1 MRRPIVRSLGAVV
14 LALALGQWTA
24 APAGAS
30 PAAGTAATAA
40 VSNGKIAFVSTP
52 PGQSQP
58 HIYTMN
64 PDGSAVT
71 HLTAG
76 FNPEWAPSG
85 KRLAYITNKNKIA
98 IRCVD
103 GTVVYTGVPVDAG
116 PDFIAVRLAFS
127 PDGRQVAYNY
137 QQHIW
142 VMNTTRPFAPHAL
155 SAEQGYSPTW
165 SPDGAKIA
173 YQYPYDIYGDSDL
186 HTMDS
191 TTGRLLRNTA
201 TSRVNEARPDWS
213 PDGTRFALLGFPFG
227 NQTANGVYVES
238 VDGSGRTFV
247 AQIIFPASCHI
258 CSAPEWAPDGSRIA
272 FMSVDRATGRQN
284 IHTVR
289 PDGTDRRVVSPRDAS
304 QPAWQP
310 VPAPAG

>member
-1 MRRPIVRSLGAVV
+1 MGT
-14 LALALGQWTA
+14 QWQ
-24 APAGAS
+24 
-30 PAAGTAATAA
+30 AAG
-40 VSNGKIAFVSTP
+40 
-52 PGQSQP
+52 
-58 HIYTMN
+58 
-64 PDGSAVT
+64 
-71 HLTAG
+71 
-76 FNPEWAPSG
+76 
-85 KRLAYITNKNKIA
+85 YITNKNKIA

-155 SAEQGYSPTW
+155 SAEQGYSPNW

-213 PDGTRFALLGFPFG
+213 PDGTRFALLRYRNDSSITRPDGL
-227 NQTANGVYVES
+227 YVEN
-238 VDGSGRTFV
+238 VDGSNPRFL
-247 AQIIFPASCHI
+247 ASLIRFPECGF

-272 FMSVDRATGRQN
+272 FVSVDRVTSKSN
-284 IHTVR
+284 ILTVR
-289 PDGTDRRVVSPRDAS
+289 PDGSDRRVVSPRDAS